1 MIFYINL
8 LNYYH
13 TEKENNK
20 ITIVAWKGDTPA
32 VRRFFM
38 PIFEKHA
45 PLRCS
50 PLAAAHP
57 YTSLVN
63 LSEMIFALCN
73 SFDLYGI
80 KYYSVIYA
88 AVTHGKKYE
97 RKR

>member
-1 MIFYINL
+1 MIFYTKL

-20 ITIVAWKGDTPA
+20 ITIVAWKGDTTA

-38 PIFEKHA
+38 P
-45 PLRCS
+45 
-50 PLAAAHP
+50 HP